1 MKIKAIV
8 LTAICLSLLF
18 SGCVST
24 YKSPYS
30 ADYKSAKERK
40 QGKFLER
47 LIDDTITDIG
57 ERGNGTKDL
66 HPIQKDWPKEIPK
79 N

>member
-1 MKIKAIV
+1 MKTKAIV
-8 LTAICLSLLF
+8 LISICLALLF
-18 SGCVST
+18 PGCVST

-30 ADYKSAKERK
+30 ADYKSTKEKK

-47 LIDDTITDIG
+47 LIDDTMTDIG